1 MPSFT
6 EHLGFHASALQ
17 LRSRRNEMLA
27 SNIANAATPNFKARD
42 LDFDTELKRI
52 NKIGNIQTTNNSH
65 FASIQKR
72 IGKDS
77 VFRLPIHPS
86 LDGNTVEMAVEQM
99 QFSENLILKIST
111 LAEKIPNLVP
121 VSVSSLIRAC
131 SLLLKTSR
139 GVSEYFSM
147 IASLILIVSGA
158 SLRLFFLLI
167 SSDLSF
173 SIIFLFIIDF
183 GILLA
188 NFDPE
193 NKF

>member
-72 IGKDS
+72 IGKDR

-99 QFSENLILKIST
+99 QFSENVMRYQTTLSFLNNKIS
-111 LAEKIPNLVP
+111 
-121 VSVSSLIRAC
+121 
-131 SLLLKTSR
+131 
-139 GVSEYFSM
+139 G
-147 IASLILIVSGA
+147 
-158 SLRLFFLLI
+158 LRSAI
-167 SSDLSF
+167 K
-173 SIIFLFIIDF
+173 
-183 GILLA
+183 G
-188 NFDPE
+188 E
-193 NKF
+193 

>member
-42 LDFDTELKRI
+42 IDFDTELKRI
-52 NKIGNIQTTNNSH
+52 NKIGNIETTNNTH

-99 QFSENLILKIST
+99 QFSENVMRYQTTLSFLNNKIS
-111 LAEKIPNLVP
+111 
-121 VSVSSLIRAC
+121 
-131 SLLLKTSR
+131 
-139 GVSEYFSM
+139 G
-147 IASLILIVSGA
+147 
-158 SLRLFFLLI
+158 LRSAI
-167 SSDLSF
+167 K
-173 SIIFLFIIDF
+173 
-183 GILLA
+183 G
-188 NFDPE
+188 E
-193 NKF
+193 

>member
-42 LDFDTELKRI
+42 LDFDTELKRV

-99 QFSENLILKIST
+99 QFSENVMRYQTTLSFLNNKIS
-111 LAEKIPNLVP
+111 
-121 VSVSSLIRAC
+121 
-131 SLLLKTSR
+131 
-139 GVSEYFSM
+139 G
-147 IASLILIVSGA
+147 
-158 SLRLFFLLI
+158 LRSAI
-167 SSDLSF
+167 K
-173 SIIFLFIIDF
+173 
-183 GILLA
+183 G
-188 NFDPE
+188 E
-193 NKF
+193 

>member
-52 NKIGNIQTTNNSH
+52 NKIGNIQTSNNSH

-99 QFSENLILKIST
+99 QFSENVMRYQTTLSFLNNKIS
-111 LAEKIPNLVP
+111 
-121 VSVSSLIRAC
+121 
-131 SLLLKTSR
+131 
-139 GVSEYFSM
+139 G
-147 IASLILIVSGA
+147 
-158 SLRLFFLLI
+158 LRSAI
-167 SSDLSF
+167 K
-173 SIIFLFIIDF
+173 
-183 GILLA
+183 G
-188 NFDPE
+188 E
-193 NKF
+193 

>member
-6 EHLGFHASALQ
+6 EHLGFHASALK

-99 QFSENLILKIST
+99 QFSENVMRYQTTLSFLNNKIS
-111 LAEKIPNLVP
+111 
-121 VSVSSLIRAC
+121 
-131 SLLLKTSR
+131 
-139 GVSEYFSM
+139 G
-147 IASLILIVSGA
+147 
-158 SLRLFFLLI
+158 LRSAI
-167 SSDLSF
+167 K
-173 SIIFLFIIDF
+173 
-183 GILLA
+183 G
-188 NFDPE
+188 E
-193 NKF
+193 

>member
-86 LDGNTVEMAVEQM
+86 LDGNTVEMAVAQM
-99 QFSENLILKIST
+99 QFSEIVMRYQTTLSFLNNKIS
-111 LAEKIPNLVP
+111 
-121 VSVSSLIRAC
+121 
-131 SLLLKTSR
+131 
-139 GVSEYFSM
+139 G
-147 IASLILIVSGA
+147 
-158 SLRLFFLLI
+158 LRSAI
-167 SSDLSF
+167 K
-173 SIIFLFIIDF
+173 
-183 GILLA
+183 G
-188 NFDPE
+188 E
-193 NKF
+193 

>member
-42 LDFDTELKRI
+42 IDFDTELKRI
-52 NKIGNIQTTNNSH
+52 NKIGNIETTNKTH

-99 QFSENLILKIST
+99 QFSENVMRYQTTLSFLNNKIS
-111 LAEKIPNLVP
+111 
-121 VSVSSLIRAC
+121 
-131 SLLLKTSR
+131 
-139 GVSEYFSM
+139 G
-147 IASLILIVSGA
+147 
-158 SLRLFFLLI
+158 LRSAI
-167 SSDLSF
+167 K
-173 SIIFLFIIDF
+173 
-183 GILLA
+183 G
-188 NFDPE
+188 E
-193 NKF
+193 

>member
-17 LRSRRNEMLA
+17 LRYRRNEMLA

-99 QFSENLILKIST
+99 QFSENVMRYQTTLSFLNNKIS
-111 LAEKIPNLVP
+111 
-121 VSVSSLIRAC
+121 
-131 SLLLKTSR
+131 
-139 GVSEYFSM
+139 G
-147 IASLILIVSGA
+147 
-158 SLRLFFLLI
+158 LRSAI
-167 SSDLSF
+167 K
-173 SIIFLFIIDF
+173 
-183 GILLA
+183 G
-188 NFDPE
+188 E
-193 NKF
+193 

>member
-77 VFRLPIHPS
+77 VYRLPIHPS

-99 QFSENLILKIST
+99 QFSENVMRYQTTLSFLNNKIS
-111 LAEKIPNLVP
+111 
-121 VSVSSLIRAC
+121 
-131 SLLLKTSR
+131 
-139 GVSEYFSM
+139 G
-147 IASLILIVSGA
+147 
-158 SLRLFFLLI
+158 LRSAI
-167 SSDLSF
+167 K
-173 SIIFLFIIDF
+173 
-183 GILLA
+183 G
-188 NFDPE
+188 E
-193 NKF
+193 

>member
-42 LDFDTELKRI
+42 IDFDTELKRI
-52 NKIGNIQTTNNSH
+52 NKIGNIETTNNSH

-99 QFSENLILKIST
+99 QFSENVMRYQT
-111 LAEKIPNLVP
+111 
-121 VSVSSLIRAC
+121 
-131 SLLLKTSR
+131 T
-139 GVSEYFSM
+139 
-147 IASLILIVSGA
+147 
-158 SLRLFFLLI
+158 
-167 SSDLSF
+167 LSF
-173 SIIFLFIIDF
+173 L
-183 GILLA
+183 
-188 NFDPE
+188 N
-193 NKF
+193 NKIAGLRSAIKGE

>member
-52 NKIGNIQTTNNSH
+52 NKIGNIQTTDNSH

-99 QFSENLILKIST
+99 QFSENVMRYQATLSFLNNKIS
-111 LAEKIPNLVP
+111 
-121 VSVSSLIRAC
+121 
-131 SLLLKTSR
+131 
-139 GVSEYFSM
+139 G
-147 IASLILIVSGA
+147 
-158 SLRLFFLLI
+158 LRSAI
-167 SSDLSF
+167 K
-173 SIIFLFIIDF
+173 
-183 GILLA
+183 G
-188 NFDPE
+188 E
-193 NKF
+193 

>member
-77 VFRLPIHPS
+77 VFRPPIHPS

-99 QFSENLILKIST
+99 QFSENVMRYQTTLSFLNNKIS
-111 LAEKIPNLVP
+111 
-121 VSVSSLIRAC
+121 
-131 SLLLKTSR
+131 
-139 GVSEYFSM
+139 G
-147 IASLILIVSGA
+147 
-158 SLRLFFLLI
+158 LRSAI
-167 SSDLSF
+167 K
-173 SIIFLFIIDF
+173 
-183 GILLA
+183 G
-188 NFDPE
+188 E
-193 NKF
+193 

>member
-42 LDFDTELKRI
+42 IDFDTELKRI
-52 NKIGNIQTTNNSH
+52 NKIGTIETSNDSH

-77 VFRLPIHPS
+77 LYRLPIHPS

-99 QFSENLILKIST
+99 QFSENVMRYQT
-111 LAEKIPNLVP
+111 
-121 VSVSSLIRAC
+121 
-131 SLLLKTSR
+131 T
-139 GVSEYFSM
+139 
-147 IASLILIVSGA
+147 
-158 SLRLFFLLI
+158 
-167 SSDLSF
+167 LSF
-173 SIIFLFIIDF
+173 L
-183 GILLA
+183 
-188 NFDPE
+188 N
-193 NKF
+193 NKIAGLRSAIKGE